1 MKSAP
6 DMRPERE
13 TLTTRPEVGSQATPA
28 QAQQSEEGVHVERRF
43 DGSDVILCLNPNLLG
58 EKVGESRKGQVEKHS
73 VEGRPRRVFAFSSVA
88 AAGLRLGPGQGSHF
102 LSEMDPEYLHFDNE
116 RLNPNLDDD
125 GQTPPPPPG
134 SLGRESVVLH
144 PVRLHS
150 CSSPVLHPAGVVR
163 PAAVWLLRLLSRS
176 VDFAAVA
183 SELMTDMAVQLD
195 VTVSSLCYSRA
206 VEIQRLVTPLTL
218 QRKRAKIAKKKRR
231 IAKAKT
237 EAAEYQKLLASR
249 LKEQREK

>member
-1 MKSAP
+1 MIP
-6 DMRPERE
+6 
-13 TLTTRPEVGSQATPA
+13 TLGIPLS
-28 QAQQSEEGVHVERRF
+28 
-43 DGSDVILCLNPNLLG
+43 LNDSYTWDSKLFCIQFCP
-58 EKVGESRKGQVEKHS
+58 
-73 VEGRPRRVFAFSSVA
+73 
-88 AAGLRLGPGQGSHF
+88 
-102 LSEMDPEYLHFDNE
+102 
-116 RLNPNLDDD
+116 
-125 GQTPPPPPG
+125 
-134 SLGRESVVLH
+134 VLH

-183 SELMTDMAVQLD
+183 CNWLQ
-195 VTVSSLCYSRA
+195 

-218 QRKRAKIAKKKRR
+218 QRKRAKIAEKKRR

-249 LKEQREK
+249 LKEQREKRSESLAKIRSRLSAASKPSIVA